1 MARPYEGG
9 NAMAKLIRSAAAGTE
24 DSADVRVTVAP
35 AETLRLTLHSTLH
48 AQFGAAIEQT
58 VRQVLTEQEIDCADV
73 LVEDKGALD
82 WILRARLE
90 TALGRAREDAQ

>member
-1 MARPYEGG
+1 
-9 NAMAKLIRSAAAGTE
+9 MAKLIRTAAAGTE

>member
-1 MARPYEGG
+1 MAR
-9 NAMAKLIRSAAAGTE
+9 LIRTATAGTE

-35 AETLRLTLHSTLH
+35 AQTLRLTLHSTLH

-58 VRQVLTEQEIDCADV
+58 VRQVLAEQEIDCADV

-90 TALGRAREDAQ
+90 TALGRAQEDVQ